1 LKLVVTI
8 GFMLAIF
15 LSSLIAT
22 DGSAPGFEFFRDIP
36 PAIQNLLH
44 IPLFFIFTLALIKVF
59 AAYEYVRRVQIA
71 SAIILANYVGI
82 LNEWLQLA
90 TGERHFSFLDMGYNL
105 IGAIIAV
112 IVYLFA
118 AAPRI

>member
-8 GFMLAIF
+8 GIMLAIF

-22 DGSAPGFEFFRDIP
+22 DGSARGLEFFRDIP
-36 PAIQNLLH
+36 PAVQNLLH
-44 IPLFFIFTLALIKVF
+44 VPLFFIFTLLLVKVF
-59 AAYEYVRRVQIA
+59 AAYEYVRRVQFA

-82 LNEWLQLA
+82 LNEWLQFS
-90 TGERHFSFLDMGYNL
+90 TGERHFSFVDMGYNL
-105 IGAIIAV
+105 VGSIIAV

-118 AAPRI
+118 TVPRI